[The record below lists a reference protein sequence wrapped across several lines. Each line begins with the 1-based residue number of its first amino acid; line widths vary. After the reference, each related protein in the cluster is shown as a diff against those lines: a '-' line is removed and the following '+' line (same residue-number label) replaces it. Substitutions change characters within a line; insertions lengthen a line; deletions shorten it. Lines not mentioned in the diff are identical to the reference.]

1 LAYLRH
7 QQLSK
12 EIIQVDEDDVIDV
25 DKKQPEPHSLH
36 LIVVPVSVLPN
47 WVREFENFAPEL
59 NVVK

>member
-1 LAYLRH
+1 
-7 QQLSK
+7 LSK
-12 EIIQVDEDDVIDV
+12 EIVQVDEDDVIDI
-25 DKKQPEPHSLH
+25 DKKEPEPHSLH